1 MNVRQIM
8 SLVEEE
14 LRHSPNLGE
23 WRNALRSKINS
34 VNREFCGSTEHK
46 WPWMVRRQELIV
58 YPDLTLPLGGG
69 GGVFKKGGWGDRTL
83 DIPINLLRG
92 VMYSVDSSDFWREH
106 QTALGF
112 GAEMELADRTLDPP
126 TSAISHANWAYAPF
140 AIELVVP
147 SSGIAPSSANVT
159 VQLDPRANI
168 EAINGDEGDVAIRFR
183 RRLLPADCSSLI
195 AVRNEQGMKLRPLTP
210 AQCAMSETDRNRI
223 GTPCYVLED
232 GGMERVAITAYP
244 GVHVG
249 LANNHPVSNP
259 FLQQRDTWPV
269 RETIALANGPG
280 GGSCLS
286 STRHRV
292 ILSWFWGGRYGSP
305 SKPAEYTTGV
315 GENTIRVSGY
325 RLPPTSGANHEY
337 GRRLSVWMA
346 EAVAGSTTE
355 FGAYMLKGFITA
367 TAATYDITESNA
379 NPADSRLRL
388 PRWDEQFY
396 DGLPKY
402 IRIYPRPTAMARYE
416 IEYRAFPR
424 ELIEDTDKLEIDG
437 PHEVVAW
444 KVAAELIGQR
454 GGDPTRALALFEKA
468 ERRVKAKA
476 GFSDRSGIRM
486 GQVMGYPDIGDSRQL
501 ARHFIDPD
509 SLDWEG

>member
-58 YPDLTLPLGGG
+58 YPDLELALGAG
-69 GGVFKKGGWGDRTL
+69 GGVFKKAGWGDRTF
-83 DIPINLLRG
+83 DIPIGLLRG
-92 VMYSVDSSDFWREH
+92 AMYETTSSDMWREH
-106 QTALGF
+106 QTALGY
-112 GAEMELADRTLDPP
+112 GAEVELADRTLDPP
-126 TSAISHANWAYAPF
+126 ASAIDHGNWVYAPF
-140 AIELVVP
+140 AIELVIP
-147 SSGIAPSSANVT
+147 TSGIAPAAANVT
-159 VQLDPRANI
+159 IQLDPRANI
-168 EAINGDEGDVAIRFR
+168 TDLTGDEGNLAIRFR

-195 AVRNEQGMKLRPLTP
+195 AVRDENGRVLRPLTP
-210 AQCAMSETDRNRI
+210 AQMAMSETDRNRV
-223 GTPCYVLED
+223 GTPSYVLED
-232 GGMERVAITAYP
+232 GGMERIAITAYP
-244 GVHVG
+244 GVHVD
-249 LANNHPVSNP
+249 LANNHPISNP
-259 FLQQRDTWPV
+259 FLWQQETWPV
-269 RETIALANGPG
+269 REVITV
-280 GGSCLS
+280 LS

-292 ILSWFWGGRYGSP
+292 FLSWFWGGRYGPP
-305 SKPAEYTTGV
+305 SRVAEYTSGV
-315 GENTIRVSGY
+315 GENTIRISGF

-346 EAVAGSTTE
+346 EALAGSSTE
-355 FGAYMLKGFITA
+355 FGSYMLKGFITA
-367 TAATYDITESNA
+367 TATTYDILTSNA

-388 PRWDEQFY
+388 PRWDEQYF
-396 DGLPKY
+396 DSLPKY
-402 IRIYPRPTAMARYE
+402 IRIYPRPTDS
-416 IEYRAFPR
+416 P
-424 ELIEDTDKLEIDG
+424 TIDG
-437 PHEVVAW
+437 PHEVIAW
-444 KVAAELIGQR
+444 KVAADLISQR
-454 GGDPTRALALFEKA
+454 GGDPTRALAMFERA